1 MSERIETE
9 LGLLP
14 KDWNL
19 VPLGD
24 LLYIKGRI
32 GWKGLK
38 KSEYIQEGYA
48 IINGEQIKNDEV
60 NWATVGRIPK
70 ERYDES
76 PEIMLQQ
83 DDILM
88 TKDGT
93 IGKIAYVDKLPEP
106 ATVASGVFVIRQNS
120 EKLNQ
125 RYLYN
130 YFRSHFFKH
139 LIKSRTEGSVIP
151 HLYQRDFK
159 EMLIPLPKP
168 KEQETIADT
177 LFSIS
182 RKIKNLESTNET
194 LYNLANII
202 FEENIKLDNES
213 DNSIST
219 EIGLIPSNWQVVKL
233 IDCLTILIDNRGKTP
248 VYVEEGIPALSA
260 KFVKG
265 GEIIRQHQMNYV
277 SHELWE
283 ASEKLQEKDIIMTS
297 EAPLGELYFV
307 LGNTNYYPAQRVY
320 TLRTDKAILPPEYLY
335 LWLNSRYGKYLVSR
349 RGSGS
354 TVQGIKQSEL
364 KLVEVLIP
372 DEKTIERL
380 TPIFQDI
387 FKKRQIN
394 FDEIKT
400 LKHLRKTLLPRLLSG
415 EIRLD

>member
-14 KDWNL
+14 KDWDL

-38 KSEYIQEGYA
+38 KSEYLKEGYA

-60 NWATVGRIPK
+60 NWANVGRIPK
-70 ERYDES
+70 DRYDES
-76 PEIMLQQ
+76 PEIMLKP

-93 IGKIAYVDKLPEP
+93 IGKIAYVDNLPEP

-130 YFRSHFFKH
+130 YFRSHFFRH

-168 KEQETIADT
+168 KEQNIIADT

-182 RKIKNLESTNET
+182 RKIKNLEATNRS
-194 LYNLANII
+194 LYKLANTI
-202 FEENIKLDNES
+202 FEENVKFGNQSELS
-213 DNSIST
+213 VPT
-219 EIGLIPSNWQVVKL
+219 EIGYIPNNWQVLKL
-233 IDCLTILIDNRGKTP
+233 EECLSKLIDNRGKTP
-248 VYVEEGIPALSA
+248 KYVDEGIPALSA
-260 KFVKG
+260 KYVKG
-265 GEIIRQHQMNYV
+265 GQIIRQHQMNYV
-277 SHELWE
+277 SKELWE
-283 ASEKLQEKDIIMTS
+283 SSEKLEDKDIIMTS
-297 EAPLGELYFV
+297 EAPLGELYIV
-307 LGNTNYYPAQRVY
+307 LGNTIFYPAQRVY
-320 TLRTDKAILPPEYLY
+320 TLRANVDVVSPEYLY
-335 LWLNSRYGKYLVSR
+335 LWLNSRYGKYLVTR

-364 KLVEVLIP
+364 KMVEVLIP
-372 DEKTIERL
+372 DNVTLKKL
-380 TPIFQDI
+380 TPIFADI
-387 FKKRQIN
+387 FRKRQVN
-394 FDEIKT
+394 FDKVRT
-400 LKHLRKTLLPRLLSG
+400 LKTLRKTLLPRLMSG
-415 EIRLD
+415 EIRIN